1 MWNPYNP
8 QNPYQAQSPYQ
19 PPQRGEI
26 IKVNGRGGAEAFQ
39 LMPNSSILLLD
50 ANDPIVWLKT
60 TDGAGYPTLIPYTI
74 TPYQQPPEITNAD
87 LLVRIEKLEEMLNA
101 KPDFA
106 NAGQPEPAGEA
117 R

>member
-1 MWNPYNP
+1 
-8 QNPYQAQSPYQ
+8 
-19 PPQRGEI
+19 
-26 IKVNGRGGAEAFQ
+26 
-39 LMPNSSILLLD
+39 MPNSSILLLD

-87 LLVRIEKLEEMLNA
+87 LLARIKKLEAIING

>member
-1 MWNPYNP
+1 MWNPY
-8 QNPYQAQSPYQ
+8 QQPYQPQSPYQ

-39 LMPNSSILLLD
+39 LMPNSSVLLLD
-50 ANDPIVWLKT
+50 ANEPIVWLKT

-74 TPYQQPPEITNAD
+74 TPYQPAPEITNAD
-87 LLVRIEKLEEMLNA
+87 LLARIERLEAMLNG
-101 KPDFA
+101 KPDPA
-106 NAGQPEPAGEA
+106 NAGQPEPNGEA